1 MAMPQI
7 TRPRVVVTRKL
18 PEAVET
24 RMRDL
29 FDVALNESDTPMSAD
44 AIASA
49 IADADVLVPTLV
61 DQIDAGLIARA
72 GDRLKLIAN
81 YGMGVDHIA
90 LKAARER
97 GIIVTNTPG
106 VLTDDAA
113 DMAMALILAVPRRL
127 SEGERVARSGGWQ
140 GWRPTAML
148 GRRITGKALGIVGMG
163 RIGQAVAL
171 RARGFGLRIH
181 YHNRKRLPEV
191 VERAVDATWHADL
204 DDLCRAADFLSINCP
219 HTPDTHHLI
228 DGRRLDLLGPEG
240 YLVNIAR
247 GEVVD
252 EIALTDA
259 LAAGRVA
266 GAGLDVFEHEPAVS
280 PRLLALDNVVLL
292 PHMAS
297 ATIEARHATGEKVI
311 ANIRMWADGHR
322 PPDQVL
328 EGWA

>member
-1 MAMPQI
+1 MPQI
-7 TRPRVVVTRKL
+7 MRPKVVVTRKL
-18 PEAVET
+18 PETVET

-29 FDVALNESDTPMSAD
+29 FDVTLNDSDAPMSTD
-44 AIASA
+44 ALAA
-49 IADADVLVPTLV
+49 VLADADVLVPTIV
-61 DQIDAGLIARA
+61 DAIDADLLARA

-97 GIIVTNTPG
+97 RIIVTNTPG

-127 SEGERVARSGGWQ
+127 SEGERLARSGEWQ

-148 GRRITGKALGIVGMG
+148 GRRITGKTLGIVGMG
-163 RIGQAVAL
+163 RIGQAIAL
-171 RARGFGLRIH
+171 RARGFGLKIH

-191 VERAVDATWHADL
+191 VERAVDATFHADL

-219 HTPDTHHLI
+219 HTPETHHLI
-228 DGRRLDLLGPEG
+228 DARRLDLLGPES

-252 EIALTDA
+252 EAALTQA
-259 LAAGRVA
+259 LESRRIA
-266 GAGLDVFEHEPAVS
+266 GAGLDVFEQEPAVS

-322 PPDQVL
+322 PPDQLL